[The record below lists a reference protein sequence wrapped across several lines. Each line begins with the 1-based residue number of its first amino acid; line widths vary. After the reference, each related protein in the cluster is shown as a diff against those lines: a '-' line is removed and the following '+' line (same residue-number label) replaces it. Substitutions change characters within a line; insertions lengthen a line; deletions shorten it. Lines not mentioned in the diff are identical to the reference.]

1 MKLSVEE
8 AYSKYADNVFAAAFS
23 VCRNQADA
31 DDAVQDTFIRYY
43 NAPGSGF
50 RDENH
55 IKAWLL
61 RVAINRSKD
70 IRASFWRRNRVSWE
84 EYMASL
90 TFEEPE
96 DSHLFEAVMQ
106 LPDKYRTVIH
116 LYYYDEYSIG
126 EIAEILH
133 SREGTIK
140 SRLSRGRSLL
150 KTIMKEEWNDDE

>member
-8 AYSKYADNVFAAAFS
+8 VYSKYADHVFAAAFS

-31 DDAVQDTFIRYY
+31 DDAMQDTFIKY
-43 NAPGSGF
+43 NESGQEF

-61 RVAINRSKD
+61 RVAINRAKD
-70 IRASFWRRNRVSWE
+70 IRASFWRRNKVSWE

-96 DSHLFEAVMQ
+96 DSRLFDAVMR

-116 LYYYDEYSIG
+116 LFYYDEYSIS
-126 EIAEILH
+126 EIAGILH

-150 KTIMKEEWNDDE
+150 KTLLKEEWNDDE